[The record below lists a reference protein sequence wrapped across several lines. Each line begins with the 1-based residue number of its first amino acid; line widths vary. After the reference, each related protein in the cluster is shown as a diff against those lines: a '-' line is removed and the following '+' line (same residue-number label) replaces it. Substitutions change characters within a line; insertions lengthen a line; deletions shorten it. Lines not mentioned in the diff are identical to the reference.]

1 MIKALCCCLKKSK
14 KPIQEPLIKIEDVY
28 DDGQP
33 KYRSFS
39 DIVEKTVNWSI
50 YEEPESKE
58 DYYRM
63 LGEAALLKQKLIG
76 KL

>member
-1 MIKALCCCLKKSK
+1 MIKALCCCLNKSK
-14 KPIQEPLIKIEDVY
+14 KTIKEQPFKIEDVY

-39 DIVEKTVNWSI
+39 DIVEKIVDWSI

-58 DYYRM
+58 DYYRI

>member
-1 MIKALCCCLKKSK
+1 MIKALCCCLNKSK
-14 KPIQEPLIKIEDVY
+14 KTIQEQPFKIEDVY

-39 DIVEKTVNWSI
+39 DIVEKIVDWSI

-58 DYYRM
+58 DYYRI